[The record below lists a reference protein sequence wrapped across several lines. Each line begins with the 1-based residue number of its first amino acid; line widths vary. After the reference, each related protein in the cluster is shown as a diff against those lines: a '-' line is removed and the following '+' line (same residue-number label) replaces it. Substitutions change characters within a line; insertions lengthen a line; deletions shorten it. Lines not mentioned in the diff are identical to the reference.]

1 MSKEKYLQLKK
12 ELKIRFM
19 LNILIALIAT
29 VFYIQMVVNHSR
41 YMVYVLISIG
51 ALSLMNQFLILP
63 DYNAKKE
70 AELEHPEWKTLP
82 TKGVEIPQ
90 EEAGKRNMIALLA
103 LALVVVGF
111 HFFYHPILKMD
122 TESNLIEDSRDVE
135 SVLEHRTEEPE
146 EYESSS
152 GLEKEEEGSRD
163 DQENS
168 GSNEGS
174 TESSLDIDKAHDFAE
189 KAQQENWL
197 RGGE

>member
-1 MSKEKYLQLKK
+1 
-12 ELKIRFM
+12 
-19 LNILIALIAT
+19 
-29 VFYIQMVVNHSR
+29 
-41 YMVYVLISIG
+41 
-51 ALSLMNQFLILP
+51 
-63 DYNAKKE
+63 
-70 AELEHPEWKTLP
+70 
-82 TKGVEIPQ
+82 
-90 EEAGKRNMIALLA
+90 
-103 LALVVVGF
+103 
-111 HFFYHPILKMD
+111 MD

-174 TESSLDIDKAHDFAE
+174 TESSLDIDKAYDFAE

>member
-1 MSKEKYLQLKK
+1 MSKEEYLQLKK
-12 ELKIRFM
+12 ELKIRFI

-41 YMVYVLISIG
+41 YMIYVLISIG

-63 DYNAKKE
+63 VYNAKKE
-70 AELEHPEWKTLP
+70 VEHPEWKTLP

-111 HFFYHPILKMD
+111 HLFYHPISKMD

-135 SVLEHRTEEPE
+135 SVLEDRTEESE

-152 GLEKEEEGSRD
+152 GVEKEEDGNQD
-163 DQENS
+163 NQENS